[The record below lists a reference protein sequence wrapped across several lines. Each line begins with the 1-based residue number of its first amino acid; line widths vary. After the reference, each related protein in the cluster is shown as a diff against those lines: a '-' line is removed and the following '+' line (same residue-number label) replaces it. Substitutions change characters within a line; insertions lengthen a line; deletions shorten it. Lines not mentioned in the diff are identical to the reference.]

1 MPDLYSASTTILT
14 PFALAWVHIL
24 TRSAYNSRR
33 WCIWVGVNGGEEV
46 DKEEEELE
54 GGRKITSISSILA
67 APGKGTVASMEEGG
81 RDFREAV
88 MCEDQAISACESG
101 RRAVIFKATQ
111 VRRLAALRLSP
122 SDAAISG
129 PRTGICA
136 FFDSS
141 PTSKSSAT
149 SMQWSISSTIRLW
162 GGLLSAGFRGRGFVS
177 EPGVSVV
184 REGETEAPVASL
196 SSTSTE

>member
-1 MPDLYSASTTILT
+1 MSDLYSASTTTLT
-14 PFALAWVHIL
+14 PFAFAWVHIL
-24 TRSAYNSRR
+24 TRSAYNSRM

-46 DKEEEELE
+46 DKEGEELE
-54 GGRKITSISSILA
+54 GRKITSISSILA

-88 MCEDQAISACESG
+88 MCEDQAMSACESG

-111 VRRLAALRLSP
+111 VRRLVARRLSP
-122 SDAAISG
+122 SDAAISV
-129 PRTGICA
+129 RTGICA